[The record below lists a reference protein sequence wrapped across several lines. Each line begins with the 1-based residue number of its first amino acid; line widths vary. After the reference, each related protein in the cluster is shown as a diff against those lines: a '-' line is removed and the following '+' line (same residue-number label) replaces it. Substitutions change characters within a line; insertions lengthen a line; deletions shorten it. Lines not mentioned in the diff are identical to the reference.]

1 MRIQHRMICQQS
13 FRISAVKVRGVRE
26 EKGRRDEKED
36 RKNAKVG
43 NKSNIK
49 LRSSNKNSTSLVN
62 TSCLTEKIDQDT
74 TQNGMST
81 IFQDLCNKSRLAE
94 HWTRNLICP

>member
-1 MRIQHRMICQQS
+1 MICQQS

-49 LRSSNKNSTSLVN
+49 LRSSNKIVQVL
-62 TSCLTEKIDQDT
+62 
-74 TQNGMST
+74 
-81 IFQDLCNKSRLAE
+81 
-94 HWTRNLICP
+94 

>member
-1 MRIQHRMICQQS
+1 MICQQS

-36 RKNAKVG
+36 RKNAKAG

-49 LRSSNKNSTSLVN
+49 LRSSNEIVHVL
-62 TSCLTEKIDQDT
+62 
-74 TQNGMST
+74 
-81 IFQDLCNKSRLAE
+81 
-94 HWTRNLICP
+94 